1 MSGRVAAAW
10 DGICGGDAEEHRCSK
25 CQRRLQKYRKHGG
38 QKTLWRAAA
47 EVEVITKR
55 VLTYGQMPWSSPCTG
70 TDVRPGLHW
79 SAPNFEG
86 GKSSRN
92 SRFLWCR
99 FRYSIRL

>member
-10 DGICGGDAEEHRCSK
+10 DGICDDDAEEHRCSM
-25 CQRRLQKYRKHGG
+25 CQRGLQEYRKHGG

-70 TDVRPGLHW
+70 TDVRPGLH
-79 SAPNFEG
+79 
-86 GKSSRN
+86 
-92 SRFLWCR
+92 
-99 FRYSIRL
+99 